1 LIEDGESRSVKGASH
16 AVASFICDWSDK
28 RRPSLRVLLATML
41 FQLLASHKDLT
52 PLLDA
57 FALAMMESMSSVASS
72 VEELWELLAVVLKL
86 CPFST
91 IIVDGID
98 EFDEDDGEWTAR
110 QFSALSMANEDSRI
124 LLLSRDSNEWL
135 RIHLNQHPWLRLEG
149 VNNGDIETFIASR
162 IGGLRN
168 RGFEPSFLIDDQQII
183 GHLSNRAAGMFL
195 WARLVLD
202 HLTSRSLSQAERT
215 KLFWE
220 AIHLEGL
227 DALYSRIVEHI
238 LQQRKPEREFARRIV
253 MWILN
258 CGQLRVDEL
267 KIGLAQGN
275 TPLEPHHIVD
285 DLVDIATLTCGGLVE
300 TTSCSYTLL

>member
-1 LIEDGESRSVKGASH
+1 
-16 AVASFICDWSDK
+16 
-28 RRPSLRVLLATML
+28 
-41 FQLLASHKDLT
+41 
-52 PLLDA
+52 
-57 FALAMMESMSSVASS
+57 
-72 VEELWELLAVVLKL
+72 
-86 CPFST
+86 
-91 IIVDGID
+91 
-98 EFDEDDGEWTAR
+98 
-110 QFSALSMANEDSRI
+110 MANEDSRI

-135 RIHLNQHPWLRLEG
+135 RIHLNQHPWVRLEG

-183 GHLSNRAAGMFL
+183 EHLSNRAAGMFL

-285 DLVDIATLTCGGLVE
+285 DLVDIATVTCGGLVE
-300 TTSCSYTLL
+300 TTSCSYTFPQAN